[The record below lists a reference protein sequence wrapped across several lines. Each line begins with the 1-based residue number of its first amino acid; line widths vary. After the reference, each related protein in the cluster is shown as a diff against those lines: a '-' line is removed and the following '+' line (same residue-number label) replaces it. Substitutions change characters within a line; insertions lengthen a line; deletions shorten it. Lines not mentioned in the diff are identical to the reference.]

1 MNYILGAHL
10 TVNNINNNYTARAHI
25 IILPP
30 KQRRHVAVVYSYQYR
45 VLKIGKTTWVE
56 GATQIYKEGTRS
68 TVGNFVCFCWKNNKL
83 LKEQKEKNV
92 LKK

>member
-30 KQRRHVAVVYSYQYR
+30 KQRRHVAVVYSYKYR

-56 GATQIYKEGTRS
+56 DIKKPRKKEG
-68 TVGNFVCFCWKNNKL
+68 GNKRKRWNAR
-83 LKEQKEKNV
+83 
-92 LKK
+92 